1 MRVKLDY
8 KKRRHTEKVEEDIY
22 DFTIINHCWN
32 NLSVVKWLVRW
43 GRLLSSSLLYTPLD
57 IKEENFMPKQPK
69 HQSCLTWLAVDSQIN
84 SSKLFFGTIMA
95 HHFHE
100 SWNGGI
106 EKSKTKGRI
115 ILDLYFSIYRRWCRM
130 FPSLESGVRR
140 MNMFTTTN
148 SKKGSEKREKK
159 SGIKNSH

>member
-106 EKSKTKGRI
+106 EEQDEGKNYSWLIFFNLPPLMSDVSKSWIRGEANEYVH
-115 ILDLYFSIYRRWCRM
+115 DD
-130 FPSLESGVRR
+130 EQ
-140 MNMFTTTN
+140 
-148 SKKGSEKREKK
+148 
-159 SGIKNSH
+159 